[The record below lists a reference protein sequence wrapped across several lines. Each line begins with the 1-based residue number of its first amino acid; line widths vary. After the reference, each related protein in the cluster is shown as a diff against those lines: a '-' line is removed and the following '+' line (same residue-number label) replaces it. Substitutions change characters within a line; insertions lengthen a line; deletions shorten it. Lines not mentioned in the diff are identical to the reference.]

1 MSAATPPAAC
11 LAAIRHSRK
20 VHDSSSLLRDTGAA
34 IGGLSVVEFQELV
47 AKGIDKIDATDN
59 VPTVYVAKVAG
70 LLPGMLTT
78 SDVVTLSETGTA
90 IGTMSVADIAGLAGK
105 CIDRIDA
112 TDDVL
117 SLTVAKYLG
126 LGTVALTAADMVTI
140 QTGQSSYTLPSTADN
155 LESTGD
161 GKFTGTGNASA
172 NVMTGGVSADS
183 LSGLAGN
190 DMLIGGGGWTS
201 CEAGEIAIPSFS
213 ALLPARSTLQRS
225 RILRMGLTRLP

>member
-11 LAAIRHSRK
+11 LAAIRHNRK
-20 VHDSSSLLRDTGAA
+20 IHNTSLLRHTGAA

-47 AKGIDKIDATDN
+47 AKGIDEIDATDN

-78 SDVVTLSETGTA
+78 SDLVTLSETGMA

-140 QTGQSSYTLPSTADN
+140 QTGRTTYTLPSTADN
-155 LESTGD
+155 LEFTGN

-172 NVMTGGVSADS
+172 NLMTGGVSADS

-190 DMLIGGGGWTS
+190 DMLIGGGG
-201 CEAGEIAIPSFS
+201 
-213 ALLPARSTLQRS
+213 LPARRG
-225 RILRMGLTRLP
+225 R

>member
-11 LAAIRHSRK
+11 LAAIRHNRK
-20 VHDSSSLLRDTGAA
+20 IHNSSSLLRDTGAA

-47 AKGIDKIDATDN
+47 AKGIDKIDATD
-59 VPTVYVAKVAG
+59 
-70 LLPGMLTT
+70 
-78 SDVVTLSETGTA
+78 
-90 IGTMSVADIAGLAGK
+90 
-105 CIDRIDA
+105 
-112 TDDVL
+112 DVL

-140 QTGQSSYTLPSTADN
+140 QTGRTTYTLPSTADN
-155 LESTGD
+155 LEFTGN

-172 NVMTGGVSADS
+172 NLMTGGVSADS

-213 ALLPARSTLQRS
+213 TLLPARRTLQRS